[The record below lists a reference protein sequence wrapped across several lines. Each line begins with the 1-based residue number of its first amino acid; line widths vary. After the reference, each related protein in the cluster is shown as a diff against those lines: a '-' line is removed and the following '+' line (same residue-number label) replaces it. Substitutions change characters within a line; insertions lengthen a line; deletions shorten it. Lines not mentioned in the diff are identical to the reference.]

1 MDSFSQQLHDIA
13 LGHAA
18 IAKAGIEA
26 GQREAIPYK
35 RALQAIVYAYDEN
48 EVIPTKLL
56 AAIVAAKG
64 LL

>member
-1 MDSFSQQLHDIA
+1 MDSFSQQLQDIA

-26 GQREAIPYK
+26 GQREGLRYK
-35 RALQAIVYAYDEN
+35 RALEAICAAYDDET
-48 EVIPTKLL
+48 VIPTKLL
-56 AAIVAAKG
+56 LAICHARG